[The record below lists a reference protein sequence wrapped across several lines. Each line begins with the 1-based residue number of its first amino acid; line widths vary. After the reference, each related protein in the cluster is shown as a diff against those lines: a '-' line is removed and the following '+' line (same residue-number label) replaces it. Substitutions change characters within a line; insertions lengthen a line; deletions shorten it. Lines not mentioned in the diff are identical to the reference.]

1 MKKRT
6 IIQKSVSFVLV
17 VTLICSLVPFA
28 FAAPS
33 GGDSSS
39 TSQEGFL
46 DPNMS
51 TVTDNSNIISTVQ
64 DRVVD
69 NSRAIPHRKE

>member
-46 DPNMS
+46 DQ
-51 TVTDNSNIISTVQ
+51 TCQLLQITAT
-64 DRVVD
+64 
-69 NSRAIPHRKE
+69 